1 MDWRNVWRGG
11 WYFEQI
17 SNRMSCLPGETSDFV
32 TTSTRATQMELA
44 TYHHSNSNILS
55 TSGSMFTGNIYYQS
69 FIPTQ
74 QVTMGWNKLPRELQ
88 LMILK
93 ELSDLDTEAK
103 ELDEEHRI
111 CGDDDNL
118 SLTSMW
124 TVWQHMVSYF
134 LVCSML
140 LRGEDPLFH
149 TDLR

>member
-1 MDWRNVWRGG
+1 
-11 WYFEQI
+11 
-17 SNRMSCLPGETSDFV
+17 
-32 TTSTRATQMELA
+32 
-44 TYHHSNSNILS
+44 
-55 TSGSMFTGNIYYQS
+55 MFTGNIYYQS

-103 ELDEEHRI
+103 ELDEEHHI
-111 CGDDDNL
+111 CGDDDDL
-118 SLTSMW
+118 SLTPMW

-140 LRGEDPLFH
+140 LRGEVPLFH